1 MTINKNTKDRI
12 AVNVFSNITFVII
25 NSLFI
30 LFLTPYLI
38 RKLGI
43 ELYGL
48 IPLAISFIAYFN
60 LLTMS
65 VANSVN
71 RYVTLN
77 YHNGE
82 YERSNTYFN
91 SAFWSLLVLCLV
103 LLGPAVLVAIN
114 FSELLTVPNGYEND
128 VGLLFLLIISGALLT
143 SISSPFMVGIF
154 IKHRFDLDSLVKIS
168 SKLIQLLIIVI
179 LFEYVAVNIVDFG
192 VSYFLVSVFS
202 LAIYY
207 FLSKNLTPEL
217 EITISSFEFD
227 ALKEMSKMSMWGVLT
242 QVGSIM
248 YLTITF
254 VMVNLLL
261 GVAEAGKYAAIAQW
275 ITLLTVLGGAIA
287 NVFSPIAYEYIAK
300 KDINSLSKQVGRSIK
315 FITLLMGF
323 PVALLCGFSGS
334 ILGIWLGKD
343 FESLSGLMILLVAPW
358 LITVGIRPMF
368 AIFLGM
374 NKVKLPAFVTIL
386 FGIVNITLIY
396 VLIVYMGMGL
406 YGVAISLL
414 FSIVGKNLIFIP
426 IYTAM
431 ITKQSNFRYVIA
443 MVPGFVMAGFI
454 AIASTIINS
463 RYNID
468 NMFHLVVAGTLASFV
483 YYAAVF
489 VIFINKE
496 EKRLLYELIR
506 KKSQ

>member
-48 IPLAISFIAYFN
+48 IPLAISLIAYFN

-217 EITISSFEFD
+217 EITTSSFEFD

-248 YLTITF
+248 YLTIT
-254 VMVNLLL
+254 
-261 GVAEAGKYAAIAQW
+261 Y
-275 ITLLTVLGGAIA
+275 
-287 NVFSPIAYEYIAK
+287 
-300 KDINSLSKQVGRSIK
+300 D
-315 FITLLMGF
+315 
-323 PVALLCGFSGS
+323 C
-334 ILGIWLGKD
+334 
-343 FESLSGLMILLVAPW
+343 
-358 LITVGIRPMF
+358 
-368 AIFLGM
+368 
-374 NKVKLPAFVTIL
+374 
-386 FGIVNITLIY
+386 
-396 VLIVYMGMGL
+396 IVY
-406 YGVAISLL
+406 IH
-414 FSIVGKNLIFIP
+414 K
-426 IYTAM
+426 
-431 ITKQSNFRYVIA
+431 
-443 MVPGFVMAGFI
+443 
-454 AIASTIINS
+454 
-463 RYNID
+463 
-468 NMFHLVVAGTLASFV
+468 
-483 YYAAVF
+483 
-489 VIFINKE
+489 
-496 EKRLLYELIR
+496 
-506 KKSQ
+506 